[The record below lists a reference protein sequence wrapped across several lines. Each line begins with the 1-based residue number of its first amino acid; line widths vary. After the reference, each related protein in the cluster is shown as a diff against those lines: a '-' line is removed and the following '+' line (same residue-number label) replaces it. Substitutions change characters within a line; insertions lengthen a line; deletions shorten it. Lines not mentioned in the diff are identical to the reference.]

1 LNTFGVK
8 SIRMAVVLSAVLL
21 SIPAWAKDKAKAS
34 AADMVDSGSFG
45 VYSTGHRV
53 ATETFTIKQG
63 PDGSIVS
70 SVFKSA
76 QGEQQ
81 AEQSSELQLT
91 PSVDLRVYQWK
102 EISPEKSVATVT
114 PNDNFLI
121 ERFGAAPDS
130 KQDKQHEQNFLLP
143 ASTSI
148 LDDYFFVQREVLA
161 WKYLAISCRKDKGAL
176 QCPMKQA
183 VQFGTLNPRERTSMS
198 VSIEF
203 TGRDKISFRGAEHE
217 FSKFIL
223 KTEVGDWAFWL
234 DDQFKLVRLLND
246 SGTEVLRD

>member
-1 LNTFGVK
+1 
-8 SIRMAVVLSAVLL
+8 VVLCAGLL
-21 SIPAWAKDKAKAS
+21 SIPAWAKDKAKTS

-53 ATETFTIKQG
+53 ATETFSIKQG

-76 QGEQQ
+76 QGEQK

-102 EISPEKSVATVT
+102 EMSPEKTVATVT

-121 ERFGAAPDS
+121 ERFGAPD
-130 KQDKQHEQNFLLP
+130 DKQGKQHDQNFLLP
-143 ASTSI
+143 ASTLI
-148 LDDYFFVQREVLA
+148 LDDYVFVHREVLA
-161 WKYLAISCRKDKGAL
+161 WKYLALSCRKGDNGL
-176 QCPMKQA
+176 FQCPKKQA
-183 VQFGTLNPRERTSMS
+183 VQFGTLNPHERTSMS

-203 TGRDKISFRGAEHE
+203 IDRDKISFRGAEHE

-223 KTEVGDWAFWL
+223 KTEAGDWAFWL

>member
-1 LNTFGVK
+1 LKRVPVNA
-8 SIRMAVVLSAVLL
+8 IRAAVVLCAGLL
-21 SIPAWAKDKAKAS
+21 SIPAWAKDKAKES

-53 ATETFTIKQG
+53 ATETFVIKQG
-63 PDGSIVS
+63 PDGSIVT

-102 EISPEKSVATVT
+102 EISPEKSVATVS
-114 PNDNFLI
+114 PNDNFLV
-121 ERFGAAPDS
+121 ERFGAPDD
-130 KQDKQHEQNFLLP
+130 KQSKQHEQNFLLP
-143 ASTSI
+143 ASTLI
-148 LDDYFFVQREVLA
+148 LDDYAFVHREVLA
-161 WKYLAISCRKDKGAL
+161 WKYLATSCRKDKGAL

-183 VQFGTLNPRERTSMS
+183 VQFGTLNPHERTSMS

-203 TGRDKISFRGAEHE
+203 GGRDKISFRGAEHE